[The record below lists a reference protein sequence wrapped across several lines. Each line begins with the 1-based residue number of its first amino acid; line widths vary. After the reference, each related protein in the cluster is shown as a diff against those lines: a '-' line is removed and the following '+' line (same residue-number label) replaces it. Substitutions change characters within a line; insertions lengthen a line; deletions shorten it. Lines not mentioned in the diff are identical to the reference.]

1 MFSIYNKWGRETYST
16 LEDLY
21 RVETI
26 NPIRRVKRLAT
37 ERKDEE
43 EISVQ
48 SSLTNKALQSYSKL
62 SNIRNEEAVHYASQ
76 IMKRPVITVFD
87 TTTVTDCYN
96 LIEEKEISQLP
107 VLNNENKPIGL
118 ITKESLLKV
127 LLFENNTIRHA
138 EFESIKSILSQPIIT
153 ADPSSD
159 IRRVAQVMYDQQLN
173 CIPITNNIDV
183 IIGIITRTDIIHAVS
198 THPVITLWA

>member
-37 ERKDEE
+37 ERKDED

-48 SSLTNKALQSYSKL
+48 SSLTNKALKSYSRL
-62 SNIRNEEAVHYASQ
+62 SNIRNEEAIHYANQ

-118 ITKESLLKV
+118 ITKENLLKV
-127 LLFENNTIRHA
+127 LLVDNNTISHA
-138 EFESIKSILSQPIIT
+138 EIESIKPILSQPMIT
-153 ADPSSD
+153 ADPESE